1 MPQYEIPID
10 WTMQANVIVEANTIE
25 EAINKVMEDDIP
37 TKGDYLEDSIRL
49 QVSDLYNAN
58 KIELSTEIETAINN
72 IRSNGKEWWLQE

>member
-10 WTMQANVIVEANTIE
+10 WTMQANVVVEANTIE

-58 KIELSTEIETAINN
+58 RMELSTEIEIAINN